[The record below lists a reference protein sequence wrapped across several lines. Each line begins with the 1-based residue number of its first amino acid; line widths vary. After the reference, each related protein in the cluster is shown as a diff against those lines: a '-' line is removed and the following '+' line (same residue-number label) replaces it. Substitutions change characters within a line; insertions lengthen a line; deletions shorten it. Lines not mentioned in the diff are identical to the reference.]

1 MWTHQ
6 VYILSLYYLFSI
18 STTKCKGCN
27 YSLHYEG
34 KQGAMH
40 YLNVE
45 GASEGFRV
53 DSKCHGKFRG
63 ITDVMEY
70 DGKGDRGN
78 RTVGP

>member
-1 MWTHQ
+1 
-6 VYILSLYYLFSI
+6 
-18 STTKCKGCN
+18 
-27 YSLHYEG
+27 
-34 KQGAMH
+34 MH

-45 GASEGFRV
+45 GANEGFRV

-78 RTVGP
+78 RTFGP